1 MSSQTQYGHEGQHHG
16 TGAPDCPRELHH
28 HHDERCVSPL
38 DTRRQVIRLAYYDAC
53 SPDRPEGSAI
63 ALETAIKA
71 ATRVQ
76 VTPDLLAAGGDADS
90 AHSYGADYGAIITAA
105 FRAAGFEVV
114 E

>member
-1 MSSQTQYGHEGQHHG
+1 VSSQTQYGHGGRHHG

-38 DTRRQVIRLAYYDAC
+38 DARRQAAREAAFDAPNGPA
-53 SPDRPEGSAI
+53 SGDIEPAI
-63 ALETAIKA
+63 DA

-76 VTPDLLAAGGDADS
+76 VTPEIVAAGSDADS
-90 AHSYGADYGAIITAA
+90 AHSYGADYGAIIIAA